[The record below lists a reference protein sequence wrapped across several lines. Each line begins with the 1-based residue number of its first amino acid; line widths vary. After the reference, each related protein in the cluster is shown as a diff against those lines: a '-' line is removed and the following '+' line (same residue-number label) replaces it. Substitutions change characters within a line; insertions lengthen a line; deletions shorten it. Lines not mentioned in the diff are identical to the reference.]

1 MPVDW
6 KFAADVIRLGGV
18 DAHKIAADDGARQQ
32 ETARSIL
39 SDLAQQPGVIL
50 ADEVGMGKTYVALAV
65 IASVVRATRG
75 SGRPVV
81 VMVPSGLA
89 RKWPREWDQFKA
101 LCCAQPDALSWV
113 KDKYVH
119 TPTDFFKAVGNSP
132 GRRPNIIWMTTGCF
146 GRGLSDPWIKLALV
160 RLARSNTKMD
170 DETKKRIYKWATTLV
185 RLKGE
190 RALTPEIVERLMLA
204 HLSQWRRLLVREG
217 ILREDDGDP
226 VPQHLLQHQHEVDWS
241 PLVAVLRGEA
251 IPGRQGVVSRR
262 RLNEARSDLN
272 EACQQVYWD
281 WLSCARWRASLLVLD
296 EAHHAKNDPTRLAS
310 LFRTDEA
317 RRLVT
322 GEQPLLAEKFDRML
336 FLTATPFQLGHHEL
350 IRVLR
355 SFAAAKWN
363 GPAAPAGTREEFLGA
378 LDELEKRMNE
388 NRLAG
393 RRLDRLWGRL
403 AGQAVEGHS
412 DQANSLEAA
421 TTWWKRVRDGSSDPV
436 DRELLAA
443 IDDCRGTKARAESDA
458 ARPWCSLRPWVIR
471 HNRPT
476 ELAGAAGTKIPRREY
491 RPGRSIVEAED
502 AIRHDHAPG
511 AFSGL
516 AIAGEGALPFLLA
529 ARAQGELAQGSAKG
543 RAFFAE
549 GLCSSYE
556 AFHHTRDNRGDAR
569 DVDDEG
575 VERVKAAA
583 AASSRGVALIP
594 VTWYEEQIQRVIP
607 SKAGPEEDRYTHPKI
622 RAVVDRVVNLWL
634 AGEKV
639 LVFCFY
645 RETAK
650 ALREHLGR
658 EVEHAILRL
667 AGEKLGRDAG
677 RDAGWLRSWFERVAR
692 RLADEDSPFSQSIVE
707 TLRESLELE
716 EFSVL
721 KPRAAELVQLL
732 AAYVRSPSFIARYLP
747 LDVAEVRDAL
757 SEGSTR
763 APVVRAGAA
772 ALSRA
777 LVERTDASAMSMRR
791 RVEEFLRF
799 AKELAELGAKKEASH
814 GDEETIDPLTE
825 YLEAIAVYVSPK
837 RAGDDDDQDAAV
849 RAGQGAYRVLATVRM
864 VYGDTKP
871 QVRERL
877 MLAFNS
883 PLFPEILISSA
894 VLAEGVDLH
903 RFCRYVV
910 HHDLCWNPSTLEQRT
925 GRLDR
930 IGCKAEASQ
939 RPIVVYEPF
948 LGGSA
953 DEKMF
958 RVVRDRERWFQI
970 VMGQKFEFDEA
981 SSEELSNRILLPPEL
996 AAELVFDLRR
1006 WRKSENR
1013 DAAAK

>member
-1 MPVDW
+1 MPVEW
-6 KFAADVIRLGGV
+6 RFAGDVIRLAGVGGQ
-18 DAHKIAADDGARQQ
+18 KTKKKEYGARQQ

-39 SDLAQQPGVIL
+39 ADLETQPGVIL

-65 IASVVRATRG
+65 MASVIRATRS

-81 VMVPSGLA
+81 VMVPAGLA

-101 LCCAQPDALSWV
+101 LCCTRPDALAWV
-113 KDKYVH
+113 RDVYVH
-119 TPTDFFKAVGNSP
+119 TPTDFFKAVDNP
-132 GRRPNIIWMTTGCF
+132 RPSRPHIVWMTTGCF

-170 DETKKRIYKWATTLV
+170 DETKKRICKWATTLV
-185 RLKGE
+185 RLKGR

-204 HLSQWRRLLVREG
+204 HLSQWDRILKREE
-217 ILREDDGDP
+217 ILGKDDDDP
-226 VPQHLLQHQHEVDWS
+226 VPRHLLQHQHEVDWT
-241 PLVAVLRGEA
+241 PLVAVLRGET
-251 IPGRQGVVSRR
+251 IPGRRGAVSRR

-272 EACQQVYWD
+272 EACQRVYWD
-281 WLSCARWRASLLVLD
+281 WLSRVRWRASLLVLD
-296 EAHHAKNDPTRLAS
+296 EAHHAKNDYTRLAS
-310 LFRTDEA
+310 LFRSEEA
-317 RRLVT
+317 QRLVS
-322 GEQPLLAEKFDRML
+322 GEEPLLSEKFDRML

-355 SFAAAKWN
+355 SFAAAKWS
-363 GPAAPAGTREEFLGA
+363 GPSAPMGTRDEFLAA
-378 LDELEKRMNE
+378 LDELDKRMNE

-403 AGQAVEGHS
+403 AGEAV
-412 DQANSLEAA
+412 AA
-421 TTWWKRVRDGSSDPV
+421 DARDGNPLDAAAAWWTRVRNGSADPV

-443 IDDCRGTKARAESDA
+443 VDACRQSKARAESDP

-476 ELAGAAGTKIPRREY
+476 ELPGATGLAIPRRHY
-491 RPGRSIVEAED
+491 SPGRTILDQGGMAAED
-502 AIRHDHAPG
+502 GAPG
-511 AFSGL
+511 SFSGL
-516 AIAGEGALPFLLA
+516 AIGGEGALPFLLA

-556 AFHHTRDNRGDAR
+556 AFHHTRENRGDAR

-575 VERVKAAA
+575 AERVNEADGAG
-583 AASSRGVALIP
+583 RGAALIP
-594 VTWYEEQIQRVIP
+594 VGWYEEQIQRLIP
-607 SKAGPEEDRYTHPKI
+607 SKSAPEDDRYAHPKI
-622 RAVVDRVVNLWL
+622 RSVVDRVVNLWL

-645 RETAK
+645 RETAR
-650 ALREHLGR
+650 ALREHIGR
-658 EVEHAILRL
+658 EVENATLRL
-667 AGEKLGRDAG
+667 AAEKLGLDPVRDA
-677 RDAGWLRSWFERVAR
+677 RRLQTWFERVAR
-692 RLADEDSPFSQSIVE
+692 RLADEDSPFHKSIVD
-707 TLRESLELE
+707 TLRESLDLE

-732 AAYVRSPSFIARYLP
+732 SAYVRSPSFIARYLP
-747 LDVAEVRDAL
+747 LDVAEVREAL

-763 APVVRAGAA
+763 TQVVRTGAT

-777 LVERTDASAMSMRR
+777 LVERTDASEMTMRS

-799 AKELAELGAKKEASH
+799 ARELAELGSKQEAQP
-814 GDEETIDPLTE
+814 GDEQAIDPLTE
-825 YLEAIAVYVSPK
+825 YIDAIAVYVSPK
-837 RAGDDDDQDAAV
+837 RAGDDDDAEAS
-849 RAGQGAYRVLATVRM
+849 AGTGEGAYRVLPTVRM
-864 VYGDTKP
+864 VYGDTKRE
-871 QVRERL
+871 VRERL

-903 RFCRYVV
+903 RFCRYVI

-930 IGCKAEASQ
+930 IGCKAEVSR

-948 LGGSA
+948 LSGSA

-981 SSEELSNRILLPPEL
+981 SSEELSNRVILPEAL
-996 AAELVFDLRR
+996 AGELVFDLRR
-1006 WRKSENR
+1006 WRKNEHQE
-1013 DAAAK
+1013 AGV